1 LAGNEQ
7 LKRRLGWLEAALFA
21 LGIALLAVYFQV
33 RASSE
38 DQRAESVE
46 AFLAA
51 NGSEAPAPVT
61 TVGEGLFSSIQ
72 SPDQELWSDKRKADY
87 AASLKA
93 STDLPMAVLT
103 IDHLGIQV
111 PVYDG
116 ADDFN
121 LNRGVAR
128 IRGTGQVGGEGNLGI
143 AGHRDGFF
151 RALKDISLDDEIQLQ
166 TPNGLET
173 FHVTSIDIVNP
184 DDVSVLAPTEE
195 SSITLVTCYP
205 FYYVGHAPKRF
216 IVKAEAEH
224 LVVLN

>member
-1 LAGNEQ
+1 MTGNEQ
-7 LKRRLGWLEAALFA
+7 LKRRLGWLEAALFI

-38 DQRAESVE
+38 DQRADSVQ
-46 AFLAA
+46 AFLEATSSDA
-51 NGSEAPAPVT
+51 PSSVAPA
-61 TVGEGLFSSIQ
+61 GANLFSSMQ
-72 SPDQELWSDKRKADY
+72 PPDQELWSDKRKADY
-87 AASLKA
+87 AASLKT

-111 PVYDG
+111 PVYNG

-128 IRGTGQVGGEGNLGI
+128 ILGTGQVGGEGNLGI

-151 RALKDISLDDEIQLQ
+151 RALKDIGLDDVVQLQ
-166 TPNGLET
+166 TPNGVET
-173 FHVTSIDIVNP
+173 FRVSSIDIVNP
-184 DDVSVLAPTEE
+184 EDVSVLAPTEE

>member
-1 LAGNEQ
+1 LAGNEK
-7 LKRRLGWLEAALFA
+7 LKRRLGWLEAAFFV

-38 DQRAESVE
+38 GQRAESVK
-46 AFLAA
+46 AFLQA

-61 TVGEGLFSSIQ
+61 ETGESLLSSIQ
-72 SPDQELWSDKRKADY
+72 PPDQALWSDKRKADY

-93 STDLPMAVLT
+93 SSDLPMAVLT

-128 IRGTGQVGGEGNLGI
+128 IKGTGQVGVKGNLGI

-151 RALKDISLDDEIQLQ
+151 RALKDIGLDDVIQLQ
-166 TPNGLET
+166 TRNGVET
-173 FHVTSIDIVNP
+173 FTVSSIDIVNP